1 MELWP
6 PLETRGEQAAGA
18 RPVPEVLP
26 AVSGKERGYV
36 VCICAR
42 VRTCVCVHMC
52 LCVLLRKEDFLGE
65 VGSHLG
71 TQSPALLTVCS
82 SLLPD
87 RPVGS

>member
-1 MELWP
+1 MWC
-6 PLETRGEQAAGA
+6 AF
-18 RPVPEVLP
+18 VH
-26 AVSGKERGYV
+26 
-36 VCICAR
+36 VC
-42 VRTCVCVHMC
+42 TCGCVHMC
-52 LCVLLRKEDFLGE
+52 VCVLLRKEDFLGE